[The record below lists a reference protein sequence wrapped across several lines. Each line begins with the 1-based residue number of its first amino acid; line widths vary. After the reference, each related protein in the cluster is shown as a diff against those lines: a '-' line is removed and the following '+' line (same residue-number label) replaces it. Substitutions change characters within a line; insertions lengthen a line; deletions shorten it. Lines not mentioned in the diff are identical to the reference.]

1 MTPGAAHRKRRGL
14 HLRRFA
20 RTARSEAQRT
30 RIDLTDTVGHDARV
44 ASGDLPERIH
54 IDAETTVGGMGHHDS
69 YLSSRPAPKRG
80 RVLM

>member
-1 MTPGAAHRKRRGL
+1 M
-14 HLRRFA
+14 
-20 RTARSEAQRT
+20 SESRQ
-30 RIDLTDTVGHDARV
+30 
-44 ASGDLPERIH
+44 DLPDRVH